1 MSQYF
6 DHVTKQL
13 HSKIAQAKVYITKH
27 NPTTGALAEAVLR
40 EFLQEHLPGAV
51 SVEQGF
57 IITPDGG
64 LSKQCD
70 ILIYD
75 SHRYAP
81 FYRAGDVVVVP
92 AESVIALIE
101 VKTSIDKARFH
112 EVITYFQSF
121 ASLQFQARTYLFMFN
136 APQLETVRSHF
147 FTYEHPGNYK
157 EFDHDTYQY
166 LPDVITGLYPSYHL
180 EKGYVTFDRD
190 GMGYLSYFYED
201 QKGSA
206 ISALELFF
214 VSVYSAVEQ
223 YLDAYTSSK
232 LPPRSEYHKNKT
244 TTKIAAFDLFPCL
257 LYTSPSPR
265 DS

>member
-6 DHVTKQL
+6 DHVSQQL

-40 EFLQEHLPGAV
+40 EFLQEHLPGTV

-57 IITPDGG
+57 IITPEGG
-64 LSKQCD
+64 LSRQCD

-92 AESVIALIE
+92 VESVIALIE
-101 VKTSIDKARFH
+101 VKSSIDKARFH

-121 ASLQFQARTYLFMFN
+121 ASLQLQARTYLFMFN
-136 APQLETVRSHF
+136 APQLETVHSHF
-147 FTYEHPGNYK
+147 FTYEHPGSYK

-166 LPDVITGLYPSYHL
+166 LPDAITGLDPSYHL
-180 EKGYVTFDRD
+180 GKGYVISDRD

-201 QKGSA
+201 QEGSA

-214 VSVYSAVEQ
+214 LSVYSDVEQ
-223 YLDAYTSSK
+223 YIEAHSSAK
-232 LPPRSEYHKNKT
+232 LAPRSAHHKNKPA
-244 TTKIAAFDLFPCL
+244 KGIAAIDLFPM
-257 LYTSPSPR
+257 
-265 DS
+265 